1 MSEPVHIAAIDA
13 GSNAVRL
20 SVARAYSALDIE
32 PLHTER
38 YPLRLGEGVFVRP
51 RFSEEIT
58 KKAAK
63 AFQHFRE
70 VMDEFGVTRYR
81 AVATSATRE
90 ARNRKA
96 FVRRI
101 KWKSGIRLEVISAA
115 EESRLGREAV
125 LAAMGPEAPLRCIAD
140 LGGGSLEISIL
151 REHAIEQAAQ
161 LPVGTVRLMTMLDL
175 RGVIH
180 PAETEQVRR
189 YVRALLESKLT
200 PRPNLGESLAVALGG
215 NAETLANVAP
225 GPRQH
230 GLQTV
235 ELSLLRERLPD
246 ILRRD
251 VRERMKSYAVR
262 RDRADVM
269 GVAAITLLTLGRYLN
284 VRTFAIP
291 AVGVREGLLQE
302 IAREAFSRTE
312 PHRYNAAAR
321 QLLVGTRSFAR
332 RLGYEQQHAEH
343 VRELSIQLFDQLQAV
358 HHMQAHARV
367 LLEAGALL
375 HDTGHMISHRGHHK
389 HGEYLALN
397 GDIPGLEGRD
407 RAVVAALVRYHN
419 RKSEPGGHHPAYSA
433 LEDADKPIAR
443 RLAAILRIAEALD
456 HSHRQR
462 VMKIRASFQ
471 SGAVGLQVHARG
483 DAAEDLKDADRSAE
497 LFEKEFHVKVY
508 FRQVPAGLKPK
519 LKASGEKKKAGSFIS
534 GLARRLF

>member
-1 MSEPVHIAAIDA
+1 
-13 GSNAVRL
+13 
-20 SVARAYSALDIE
+20 
-32 PLHTER
+32 
-38 YPLRLGEGVFVRP
+38 
-51 RFSEEIT
+51 
-58 KKAAK
+58 
-63 AFQHFRE
+63 
-70 VMDEFGVTRYR
+70 
-81 AVATSATRE
+81 
-90 ARNRKA
+90 
-96 FVRRI
+96 
-101 KWKSGIRLEVISAA
+101 
-115 EESRLGREAV
+115 
-125 LAAMGPEAPLRCIAD
+125 
-140 LGGGSLEISIL
+140 
-151 REHAIEQAAQ
+151 
-161 LPVGTVRLMTMLDL
+161 MTMLDL

-302 IAREAFSRTE
+302 IAREAFSRTA